1 LNQFSAQK
9 LIEKQTKLNQ
19 IKTEDKVKNKN
30 DSKIKKEL
38 KSSAKDIKNKSIEKL
53 EKRIKNKFK
62 KNSDN
67 NHELNSDSNED
78 STELESNT
86 NKRKSFD
93 EMIAGEE
100 VFETVVKK
108 VRVAHQST
116 ASVVLFSI

>member
-1 LNQFSAQK
+1 LNEFSAQE
-9 LIEKQTKLNQ
+9 LIEKQRKLNET
-19 IKTEDKVKNKN
+19 KTEDKVKNRK
-30 DSKIKKEL
+30 DSKLTKDL

-53 EKRIKNKFK
+53 EKRIKTKFN

-67 NHELNSDSNED
+67 NHELNSDSNE
-78 STELESNT
+78 ELESNT

-93 EMIAGEE
+93 EVIAGEE
-100 VFETVVKK
+100 DVFETVVKK